1 MEYSLYMIYYMFQG
15 FLNMVMD
22 MDVAEG
28 VPVGG
33 LLIGAMILNLVLR
46 NFDFGDLK
54 KSSRKDNTDG
64 N

>member
-46 NFDFGDLK
+46 NFEFGDVK
-54 KSSRKDNTDG
+54 KSSRKGDADG

>member
-1 MEYSLYMIYYMFQG
+1 MIYYMFQG
-15 FLNMVMD
+15 FLNMVLN

-33 LLIGAMILNLVLR
+33 LLIGAMIFNMVLR

-54 KSSRKDNTDG
+54 KSSRKDNTDA

>member
-1 MEYSLYMIYYMFQG
+1 MIYYMFQG

>member
-15 FLNMVMD
+15 FLNMVMN
-22 MDVAEG
+22 MDVTEG

>member
-1 MEYSLYMIYYMFQG
+1 MIYYMFQG
-15 FLNMVMD
+15 FLNMVMN
-22 MDVAEG
+22 MEVEKY

-33 LLIGAMILNLVLR
+33 LLISAMILNLVLR

-54 KSSRKDNTDG
+54 NSSRKDNTDA